1 MAVQP
6 AATTTS
12 GPHQRRATLPSL
24 TGIRFLAALLVFLA
38 HSTMLFNPLQPKA
51 PFTFFD
57 DPDVAKPLAG
67 FFDSAGNIGV
77 SFFFVLSGFV
87 LTWASTPGDRVT
99 QFWRRRALKVYPNHI
114 VTWALAMWLF
124 ASATPLHAWLPNL
137 FLVHTFSNRVDTVQS
152 VNFPSWSLC
161 SEVLF
166 YALFPLLIV
175 LVRRIAESRL
185 WLWAGGM
192 VAGVAGVTV
201 VTRFIP
207 GDARLPGLELAVNQQ
222 WFSYAFPPPRL
233 FEFVLGMML
242 ARIVIA
248 GLWPRRIG
256 LLPSTVLFAAGY
268 YGAIIAPAPYSFSLT
283 TIVPIG
289 MIICA
294 AASADLRGEGGWLA
308 GRTMVWLGN
317 VSFAFYL
324 VQVLVIFYGR
334 PELLDGRTFG
344 TAAASGLLIAL
355 FLANL
360 LAAWL
365 LYSLVEKPVMR
376 RWSRSGKRPARSAPK
391 TTHQTTQSTPRSTDH
406 VPTGETV

>member
-1 MAVQP
+1 MAEHTPV
-6 AATTTS
+6 AGIS
-12 GPHQRRATLPSL
+12 GAPQRPATLPSL

-38 HSTMLFNPLQPKA
+38 HSTMLFNPLQPTA
-51 PFTFFD
+51 PFTFFAD
-57 DPDVAKPLAG
+57 QDVAKPLAD

-87 LTWASTPGDRVT
+87 LAWSSKPGERVT
-99 QFWRRRALKVYPNHI
+99 SFWRRRALKVYPNHI

-161 SEVLF
+161 SELLF
-166 YALFPLLIV
+166 YALFPLFIV
-175 LVRRIAESRL
+175 LVRRIAERRL
-185 WLWAGGM
+185 WLYAAGM
-192 VAGVAGVTV
+192 VAGVAGVTA

-207 GDARLPGLELAVNQQ
+207 GDARLPGLELTVNQQ

-233 FEFVLGMML
+233 FEFVLGMIL
-242 ARIVIA
+242 ARIVVA
-248 GLWPRRIG
+248 GLWPRIG
-256 LLPSTVLFAAGY
+256 LLPSAVVFAGGY
-268 YGAIIAPAPYSFSLT
+268 YAAIAAPAPYSFSLT

-294 AASADLRGEGGWLA
+294 AASSDLRGGGGWLA

-334 PELLDGRTFG
+334 PELLDGRTYG
-344 TAAASGLLIAL
+344 TATALGLLIAL
-355 FLANL
+355 FAANL

-365 LYSLVEKPVMR
+365 LYSLVERPVMR
-376 RWSRSGKRPARSAPK
+376 RWSRSRKPPQQGAAPEEAAQSVPR
-391 TTHQTTQSTPRSTDH
+391 TTEY
-406 VPTGETV
+406 VPTGKAV

>member
-6 AATTTS
+6 AAEATTGAPS
-12 GPHQRRATLPSL
+12 QRRATLPSL

-38 HSTMLFNPLQPKA
+38 HSTMLYNPLDPKA
-51 PFTFFD
+51 PFTFFR
-57 DPDVAKPLAG
+57 DPDVAKPLAD

-87 LTWASTPGDRVT
+87 LTWSSTPGDRARS
-99 QFWRRRALKVYPNHI
+99 FWRRRALKVYPNHI

-161 SEVLF
+161 SELLF
-166 YALFPLLIV
+166 YALFPLFIV
-175 LVRRIAESRL
+175 LVRRIRQSRL
-185 WLWAGGM
+185 WLWAGVM
-192 VAGVAGVTV
+192 VAGVAGVTL
-201 VTRFIP
+201 VTRFVP

-248 GLWPRRIG
+248 GLWPRIG
-256 LLPSTVLFAAGY
+256 LLPGAALFAAGY
-268 YGAIIAPAPYSFSLT
+268 YGAIAAPAPYSFSLT
-283 TIVPIG
+283 TVVPIG

-294 AASADLRGEGGWLA
+294 AAARDVRGEGGWLA
-308 GRTMVWLGN
+308 SRTMVWLGN
-317 VSFAFYL
+317 VSFAFYM

-344 TAAASGLLIAL
+344 TVTAFVLLIGL

-360 LAAWL
+360 VAAWL
-365 LYSLVEKPVMR
+365 LHSLVEDPVMR
-376 RWSRSGKRPARSAPK
+376 RWSRGRKRPVPTASQGAPSG
-391 TTHQTTQSTPRSTDH
+391 TTY

>member
-1 MAVQP
+1 MAVP
-6 AATTTS
+6 PALAATTS
-12 GPHQRRATLPSL
+12 APSQRRPTLPSL

-38 HSTMLFNPLQPKA
+38 HSTMLFNPLDPKA
-51 PFTFFD
+51 PFTLFH
-57 DPDVAKPLAG
+57 DPNVAKPLAG

-87 LTWASTPGDRVT
+87 LTWSSTPGDRFT
-99 QFWRRRALKVYPNHI
+99 RFWRRRALKVYPNHI

-161 SEVLF
+161 AEVLF
-166 YALFPLLIV
+166 YALFPLFIA
-175 LVRRIAESRL
+175 LVRRIAENRL

-201 VTRFIP
+201 LTRYIP
-207 GDARLPGLELAVNQQ
+207 GDARLPGLELAINQQ

-248 GLWPRRIG
+248 GLWPRIG
-256 LLPSTVLFAAGY
+256 LLPSAALFAVGY
-268 YGAIIAPAPYSFSLT
+268 YGAIAAPAPYSFSLT
-283 TIVPIG
+283 TIVPTG

-294 AASADLRGEGGWLA
+294 AAARDVQGEGGWLA
-308 GRTMVWLGN
+308 GRTMVWLGK
-317 VSFAFYL
+317 VSFAFYMA
-324 VQVLVIFYGR
+324 QVLVLFYGR
-334 PELLDGRTFG
+334 PELLDGRTFTTG
-344 TAAASGLLIAL
+344 TALILLAGL

-365 LYSLVEKPVMR
+365 LHSLVEAPVMR
-376 RWSRSGKRPARSAPK
+376 RWSHSRKRPAPPSPPTPQSAPRN
-391 TTHQTTQSTPRSTDH
+391 TEH

>member
-1 MAVQP
+1 MAVRP

-12 GPHQRRATLPSL
+12 GPPQRRATLPSL
-24 TGIRFLAALLVFLA
+24 TGMRFLAALLVFLA
-38 HSTMLFNPLQPKA
+38 HSTMLFNPLQPGE
-51 PFTFFD
+51 PFTFFR
-57 DPDVAKPLAG
+57 DPHLARTVADL
-67 FFDSAGNIGV
+67 FDSAGNIGV

-87 LTWASTPGDRVT
+87 LTWSAKPGEPVT
-99 QFWRRRALKVYPNHI
+99 SFWRRRALKVYPNHI

-137 FLVHTFSNRVDTVQS
+137 FLVHAFSNRVDTVQS

-166 YALFPLLIV
+166 YALFPLFIV
-175 LVRRIAESRL
+175 LVRRIAVSRL
-185 WLWAGGM
+185 WLWAAAM
-192 VAGVAGVTV
+192 VAGVAAVTV
-201 VTRFIP
+201 TTRFVP

-233 FEFVLGMML
+233 FEFVLGMIL
-242 ARIVIA
+242 ARIVGA
-248 GLWPRRIG
+248 GLWPRIG
-256 LLPSTVLFAAGY
+256 LLPSLALFAAGY
-268 YGAIIAPAPYSFSLT
+268 YGAILAPAPYSFSLT
-283 TIVPIG
+283 TIVPIA

-294 AASADLRGEGGWLA
+294 GATADLRGQGGQLA
-308 GRTMVWLGN
+308 GPAMVWLGN

-334 PELLDGRTFG
+334 PQLLEGRTFG
-344 TAAASGLLIAL
+344 TAAAFALLIAL
-355 FLANL
+355 FAANL

-376 RWSRSGKRPARSAPK
+376 RWSRSRKQAAHPAPPPPHDRP
-391 TTHQTTQSTPRSTDH
+391 HGTPHGTGR

>member
-1 MAVQP
+1 MAQHTPVADTNGAP
-6 AATTTS
+6 
-12 GPHQRRATLPSL
+12 RRPATLPSL

-38 HSTMLFNPLQPKA
+38 HSTMLFNPLQPTA
-51 PFTFFD
+51 PFTFFAD
-57 DPDVAKPLAG
+57 QDVAKPLAD

-87 LTWASTPGDRVT
+87 LAWSSKPGERIT
-99 QFWRRRALKVYPNHI
+99 SFWRRRALKVYPNHI

-161 SEVLF
+161 SELLF
-166 YALFPLLIV
+166 YALFPLFIV
-175 LVRRIAESRL
+175 LVRRIAERRL
-185 WLWAGGM
+185 WLYAGGM
-192 VAGVAGVTV
+192 VAGVAGVTL

-207 GDARLPGLELAVNQQ
+207 GDARLPGLELTVNQQ

-233 FEFVLGMML
+233 FEFVLGMIL
-242 ARIVIA
+242 ARIVVA
-248 GLWPRRIG
+248 GLWPRIG
-256 LLPSTVLFAAGY
+256 LLPSAAVFAGGY
-268 YGAIIAPAPYSFSLT
+268 YAAIAAPAPYSFSLT

-294 AASADLRGEGGWLA
+294 AASSDLRGGGGWLA

-334 PELLDGRTFG
+334 PEVLEGRTYG
-344 TAAASGLLIAL
+344 TATALGLLIAL
-355 FLANL
+355 FAVNL

-365 LYSLVEKPVMR
+365 LYSLVERPVMR
-376 RWSRSGKRPARSAPK
+376 RWSRSRKPPEQGEPEKAARSVPR
-391 TTHQTTQSTPRSTDH
+391 TTEY
-406 VPTGETV
+406 VPTGKAV